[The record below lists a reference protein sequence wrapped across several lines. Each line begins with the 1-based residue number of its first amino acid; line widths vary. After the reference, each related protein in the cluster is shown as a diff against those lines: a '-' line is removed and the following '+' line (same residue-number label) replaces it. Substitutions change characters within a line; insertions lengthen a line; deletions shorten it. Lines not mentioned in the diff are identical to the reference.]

1 MRSILFLLASVFVFI
16 TDSFAQDIKESR
28 KIVPIFDEEFSS
40 DTINLNAIY
49 IYGSMNNMTED
60 EVIRYTRL
68 LRDVKKTYPYAKII
82 AQSVIETYEI
92 MQTLETDKQRDDHIK
107 AVKKYMMKRYKPELS
122 KLTKRQ
128 GRILIKLV
136 DRECGSS
143 SYDIVKAI
151 IGDFQA
157 GFYNVFAGLFGNSL
171 KTRYEPEGKDA
182 DIEKIVLLIEKG
194 EI

>member
-16 TDSFAQDIKESR
+16 TDSFAQDTKESR

-68 LRDVKKTYPYAKII
+68 LRDVKKTYPYARII

-182 DIEKIVLLIEKG
+182 DIEKIVFLIEKG